1 MTSEKNVIDAVRG
14 TIAAMFNNVYHLFKD
29 ADNCTLMSQY
39 FKLRTRGNVHIRLW
53 RWRKR
58 QRVLR
63 LFRFFTVSTICF
75 LCYCSVFSAVV
86 ALNESSGQSRNGSS
100 KLKNTLP
107 SSTSINDTTQMG
119 LQFPSS
125 DIVAQFSLPALA
137 PGGSTTEG
145 GSDGLASSTMTS
157 TLNTL
162 NRSNPTILSG
172 SQYKNYFTHLAYDP
186 KRKVFYA
193 GATNK
198 ILQLNEN
205 LRVLSQALTGPK
217 YDSPQCHASGCPDDV
232 DTTLVNNHNKI
243 LIVNYAQGVGILIVC
258 GSVRQGA
265 CEMYNL
271 TNFPN
276 SPQFIETPLAANDE
290 FASTFAF
297 VGPAKYSWKDEDIL
311 YVGTTFTNVGD
322 YRHDVPA
329 ISSRRLDDLN
339 YVEFSIQQSII
350 NIDVKY
356 RDHFLVNYV
365 YGFNSSEYAYFALV
379 QKKSHLA
386 DEAGYVTRLA
396 RICVA
401 DPNYDTYTEVTIQC
415 LATRDNVDYNIL
427 RDAKITQAGQK
438 LAQKMGLKRDD
449 SVLVA
454 VFSPSK
460 EITDQVEAK
469 SAMCIYSL
477 KDIEEMFNENIHMCF
492 NGTIKDRNLGYIS
505 GTIDDGHCPVA
516 GTIGNIQDF
525 CTVGLKIS
533 GSSPI
538 TTQSLFH
545 FENVSITSVTATT
558 TGLHTLA
565 FLGTEF
571 GTIKKVL
578 ISGHNAGE
586 YEEITVDPGNRI
598 LQDTMMS
605 SNKEF
610 LYVLSKRKI
619 TKLRIEHCSVYSNC
633 SSCLESRDPF
643 CGWCSLEKRCT
654 VRSTCQK
661 DTSAARWLS
670 LGSGQQCIDFESV
683 VPDKIPITE
692 LTQVQ
697 LVIRTLPE
705 PFNAK
710 YRCVFGNSTP
720 IDADVLENGLACI
733 TPPIEERPQISS
745 NMDHVLVP
753 LSVRSSETNKDFV
766 SRSFAFFDC
775 SRHNTCQNCVRSIWG
790 CNWCIFDNKCVH
802 KMEECR
808 NMENV
813 ISNEEVCPHLKPSRQ
828 PILLPVQVPKEI
840 RLEIENLPKPKS
852 AHSGF
857 LCTVQIETSQM
868 LLPARIESNKIV
880 VCEKTP
886 YFYERNTHE
895 YEAKVDIIW
904 NRQHYVDTA
913 TIILY
918 KCDVLGSHR
927 EHADCSL
934 CVTRDPKYQCSWCG
948 NSCVYNETCSSE
960 VHAVGSYD
968 MPYSMIRANE
978 CPRPR
983 IDMIKPLSGP
993 IEGGTLITI
1002 EGSNLGIREE
1012 DVRGKISI
1020 GKVPCELVNYEISVK
1035 IECRTGAVA
1044 HELSAPIKVANDA
1057 GYTESS
1063 VQFHFKNIQLN
1074 GLQPTIGPKSGGTQ
1088 ISLMGKYLNIGSH
1101 IRAFLDEYECN
1112 INVTQASSSRL
1123 TCITSEATQPEPI
1136 RILRLVIDGAN
1147 RTYTCSNPM
1156 FPQIHSHKNSYSQHQ
1171 VSPEQGTNYAYH
1183 YHIPSPRICSIFN
1196 YTQDPRIMQIKP
1208 LRSFASGGRVLTVH
1222 GLHLNSIQKPE
1233 LEVTID
1239 NGRINKSACTVINPN
1254 QMECPSPSVNAKF
1267 LEYKASLEQIK
1278 IAATNPYTSSFSKF
1292 RFDGVRKR
1300 STQVED
1306 NSYSYTTI
1314 TNSANGY
1321 SGVAGADVAAFVK
1334 IRETQLNLQV
1344 GFIMDNV
1351 QWVRDLSKYFQNI
1364 RSTIVYVPDPK
1375 YTPFPGGVK
1384 LYKGD
1389 TLVIEGE
1396 QLNLAADEYDVN
1408 VTIGTSQCNITSLA
1422 LNQLVCIPPEKQP
1435 APTDENDVEQVNSL
1449 PLVVVKVGRNLRF
1462 VIGHLKY
1469 DLLKPYSFS
1478 NALVG
1483 IVVTV
1488 LIALVALFVV
1498 LIIYRRKSTQA
1509 EREYKRIQIQ
1519 MITLES
1525 NVRSECKQAFAEL
1538 QTDMT
1543 DLTADLESS
1552 GIPTLDHVNYIMK
1565 VFFPGVSDHP
1575 ILVAPKLRLNTPH
1588 TPYDTAMLQF
1598 EQLISNK
1605 YFVLTFIET
1614 LESQKTFNIRDKVNV
1629 ASLLMIV
1636 LMNKMEYATEIL
1648 KCLLLRLVDKSV
1660 VGKHPH
1666 LMLRRTESVVEKMLT
1681 NYMAICMYDYLKE
1694 YAGSSL
1700 FLLFKAI
1707 KHQIGKGLVDAVTH
1721 EARYSLSEERL
1732 LHEQIPHSVVV
1743 LHIVQDDLDE
1753 KVQCKVLDWDTISQ
1767 VKSKILDALFKNTP
1781 FSCRPSVH
1789 EVDLEWRHG
1798 RGGHLTLQDEDLT
1811 TKTINGWKRLNT
1823 LAHYGVKESAVMSL
1837 IARQG
1842 DGYNM
1847 HYSKQQP
1854 PYHNFY
1860 YINNSQSHIIINN
1873 DIESGL
1879 QQPRVYHLV
1888 KAVVPDHYMNI
1899 KNAVISG
1906 SNVTTSACSATSER
1920 VNKTIPEVYLTRLLA
1935 AKGTIQK
1942 FVDDFFATILTVNEE
1957 LPPAVKWLFDL
1968 LDEAARRNEVAD
1980 MEILHAWKS
1989 NSLPLRFWVNF
2000 IKNPDFIFDIN
2011 KTVTLDSCLSVI
2023 AQTFMD
2029 ACSTSEHRLGKDSP
2043 SNKLLFAK
2051 DIPQYRK
2058 MVKQFYRE
2066 VARLPQISDQEMNT
2080 AMQQLSVQQS
2090 DEFDTIAA
2098 LKELY
2103 IYVTK
2108 YRDEIMHALDTDVNC
2123 KKMHLSHKLENVA
2136 FTLGG
2141 EETSAC

>member
-1 MTSEKNVIDAVRG
+1 MTHSLRLVIK
-14 TIAAMFNNVYHLFKD
+14 Y
-29 ADNCTLMSQY
+29 ADNLVLMTQDY
-39 FKLRTRGNVHIRLW
+39 NRTHDNGFARRNIWRRQKLRSFL
-53 RWRKR
+53 
-58 QRVLR
+58 Q
-63 LFRFFTVSTICF
+63 LFRFYTICAICF
-75 LCYCSVFSAVV
+75 VCCSIFTAAT
-86 ALNESSGQSRNGSS
+86 ALTDGSSRNRSGSS
-100 KLKNTLP
+100 TVKSTLS
-107 SSTSINDTTQMG
+107 SSTSTNTSQMG
-119 LQFPSS
+119 LQFSSS
-125 DIVAQFSLPALA
+125 DIVAQFSLPAVAL
-137 PGGSTTEG
+137 GGSNIEG
-145 GSDGLASSTMTS
+145 GSDGVTSSIITS
-157 TLNTL
+157 ALNAL
-162 NRSNPTILSG
+162 NRSTPTILSG
-172 SQYKNYFTHLAYDP
+172 FQYKNYFTHLAYDF
-186 KRKVFYA
+186 KRNVFYA
-193 GATNK
+193 GSTNK

-232 DTTLVNNHNKI
+232 ETTLVNNHNKI
-243 LIVNYAQGVGILIVC
+243 LIVSYAQGMGILIVC

-290 FASTFAF
+290 FASTYAF
-297 VGPAKYSWKDEDIL
+297 IGPAKYSWKDEDIL

-379 QKKSHLA
+379 QKRSHLA

-396 RICVA
+396 RICVT

-415 LATRDNVDYNIL
+415 LATKDNTDYNIL
-427 RDAKITQAGQK
+427 RDAKIAQAGQK
-438 LAQKMGLKRDD
+438 LAKKMGIKRDD
-449 SVLVA
+449 SVLVT

-477 KDIEEMFNENIHMCF
+477 KDIEEVFNENIHMCF
-492 NGTIKDRNLGYIS
+492 NGTIKDRNLGYVS

-533 GSSPI
+533 GSSAI
-538 TTQSLFH
+538 TSQALFN
-545 FENVSITSVTATT
+545 FDNVSITSVTATT
-558 TGLHTLA
+558 TGPHSLA
-565 FLGTEF
+565 FLGTEA

-586 YEEITVDPGNRI
+586 YEEIVVDPGNQI

-605 SNKEF
+605 SNREF

-692 LTQVQ
+692 LTQVH

-720 IDADVLENGLACI
+720 IDADALENGLACM
-733 TPPIEERPQISS
+733 TPPIEERPNINS

-775 SRHNTCQNCVRSIWG
+775 ARHNTCQKCVRSIWD

-802 KMEECR
+802 KMEQCK
-808 NMENV
+808 NMESV
-813 ISNEEVCPHLKPSRQ
+813 ISNEEICPHLKPSRQ
-828 PILLPVQVPKEI
+828 VILLPVQVPKEI
-840 RLEIENLPKPKS
+840 KLEIENLPKPKS

-886 YFYERNTHE
+886 YFYETNTHE
-895 YEAKVDIIW
+895 YEAKVDITW

-934 CVTRDPKYQCSWCG
+934 CVTRDPKYQCAWCS
-948 NSCVYNETCSSE
+948 NSCVYNETCSPE
-960 VHAVGSYD
+960 VPEHTVVPYD
-968 MPYSMIRANE
+968 APYLMARANE

-1020 GKVPCELVNYEISVK
+1020 GNVPCELVNYEISVK

-1044 HELSAPIKVANDA
+1044 YELSAPIKVANEA

-1088 ISLMGKYLNIGSH
+1088 ISLMGKYLNIGSR
-1101 IRAFLDEYECN
+1101 IRAFLDEYECH

-1136 RILRLVIDGAN
+1136 RTLQLVIDGAN
-1147 RTYTCSNPM
+1147 RTFSCNNPRL
-1156 FPQIHSHKNSYSQHQ
+1156 PQIQSHGNSYNQHQ
-1171 VSPEQGTNYAYH
+1171 FVSPEIGTNYVYNFQ
-1183 YHIPSPRICSIFN
+1183 IPTKRICSIFN

-1208 LRSFASGGRVLTVH
+1208 LRSFASGGRVITVH

-1239 NGRINKSACTVINPN
+1239 NERINKSACTVINPN
-1254 QMECPSPSVNAKF
+1254 QMECPSPSVNEKY
-1267 LEYKASLEQIK
+1267 LEYKASLEQIQT
-1278 IAATNPYTSSFSKF
+1278 AAANPYASSLTKF
-1292 RFDGVRKR
+1292 NFESVRKR
-1300 STQVED
+1300 STQVKD
-1306 NSYSYTTI
+1306 NSYSYTTVI
-1314 TNSANGY
+1314 NAASGY
-1321 SGVAGADVAAFVK
+1321 FGGSGVNPDMAAFVR
-1334 IRETQLNLQV
+1334 IQETQFNLQV

-1351 QWVRDLSKYFQNI
+1351 QWVRDLSKYFQNL
-1364 RSTIVYVPDPK
+1364 RSAIVYVPDPK
-1375 YTPFPGGVK
+1375 YTPFPDGVK

-1408 VTIGTSQCNITSLA
+1408 VTIGTLQCNITSLA

-1435 APTDENDVEQVNSL
+1435 LSTDENGVEQPNSL

-1462 VIGHLKY
+1462 VIGYLKY

-1478 NALVG
+1478 NAFVG

-1575 ILVAPKLRLNTPH
+1575 ILIAPKLRMNNPH

-1598 EQLISNK
+1598 GQLISNK

-1629 ASLLMIV
+1629 ASLLTIV
-1636 LMNKMEYATEIL
+1636 LMNKMEYTTEIL

-1707 KHQIGKGLVDAVTH
+1707 KHQIEKGLVDTITH

-1798 RGGHLTLQDEDLT
+1798 RGGHLTLQDEDVT

-1842 DGYNM
+1842 DSYNR

-1888 KAVVPDHYMNI
+1888 KPVAADHYMNI
-1899 KNAVISG
+1899 KNSVISG
-1906 SNVTTSACSATSER
+1906 GNVTASACNATSER

-1968 LDEAARRNEVAD
+1968 LDEAVRRHEFVD
-1980 MEILHAWKS
+1980 TEILHAWKS
-1989 NSLPLRFWVNF
+1989 NSLLLRFWVNF
-2000 IKNPDFIFDIN
+2000 IKNPDFIFDVN

-2029 ACSTSEHRLGKDSP
+2029 ACSTTEHRLGKDSP

-2066 VARLPQISDQEMNT
+2066 VSRLPQISDQEMNT

-2090 DEFDTIAA
+2090 DEFDMIAA

>member
-1 MTSEKNVIDAVRG
+1 MSHCLHRTSNDVPNL
-14 TIAAMFNNVYHLFKD
+14 IANSPDQSSMYANDY
-29 ADNCTLMSQY
+29 AQY
-39 FKLRTRGNVHIRLW
+39 RLW
-53 RWRKR
+53 RRRRR
-58 QRVLR
+58 QRFLRIFKFYTYCAICLFFYCNTVDAALKEGFRIEHGNSKLNSASSGTNNANATSQLR
-63 LFRFFTVSTICF
+63 L
-75 LCYCSVFSAVV
+75 
-86 ALNESSGQSRNGSS
+86 
-100 KLKNTLP
+100 
-107 SSTSINDTTQMG
+107 
-119 LQFPSS
+119 QFGSS
-125 DIVAQFSLPALA
+125 DIIAQFSLPEGAL
-137 PGGSTTEG
+137 GNGNGSYNGVTT
-145 GSDGLASSTMTS
+145 STMINN
-157 TLNTL
+157 LNAP
-162 NRSNPTILSG
+162 NRSMPTISG
-172 SQYKNYFTHLAYDP
+172 AQDKNYFTHLTYDF

-232 DTTLVNNHNKI
+232 ETALVNNHNKI
-243 LIVNYAQGVGILIVC
+243 LIVNYVQGVGILIVC

-276 SPQFIETPLAANDE
+276 SPKFIETPLAANDE
-290 FASTFAF
+290 FASTYAY

-365 YGFNSSEYAYFALV
+365 YGFNSSEYAYFAIV

-386 DEAGYVTRLA
+386 DEAGFVTRLA
-396 RICVA
+396 RICVT

-415 LATRDNVDYNIL
+415 LATKNNIDYNIL

-438 LAQKMGLKRDD
+438 LAQTLGIKRGDA
-449 SVLVA
+449 VLVA
-454 VFSPSK
+454 IFSPSN
-460 EITDQVEAK
+460 EITDQAEAN
-469 SAMCIYSL
+469 SAMCLYSL
-477 KDIEEMFNENIHMCF
+477 KDIEEVFNENIHMCF

-538 TTQSLFH
+538 TVQALLH
-545 FENVSITSVTATT
+545 FDNVSITSVTTTT
-558 TGLHTLA
+558 TGPHSLA
-565 FLGTEF
+565 FLGTET

-586 YEEITVDPGNRI
+586 YEEIAVDPGNKI

-605 SNKEF
+605 ADKDF

-619 TKLRIEHCSVYSNC
+619 TKLRVEHCSVYTNC
-633 SSCLESRDPF
+633 SVCLESRDPF

-654 VRSTCQK
+654 VRSACQK

-692 LTQVQ
+692 LTELQ
-697 LVIRTLPE
+697 LIIRTLPE

-720 IDADVLENGLACI
+720 IDADVIENGLACM
-733 TPPIEERPQISS
+733 TPPLEERPKIPA

-753 LSVRSSETNKDFV
+753 LAVRSSETNKDFV

-775 SRHNTCQNCVRSIWG
+775 SRHNICQNCVRSIWG
-790 CNWCIFDNKCVH
+790 CNWCIYDNRCIH
-802 KMEECR
+802 RMEQCR

-813 ISNEEVCPHLKPSRQ
+813 ISNEEHCPHLKASRQ
-828 PILLPVQVPKEI
+828 LILLPVQVPKEI

-868 LLPARIESNKIV
+868 LLPARIESNNVV
-880 VCEKTP
+880 VCEKTL
-886 YFYERNTHE
+886 YFYETNTHE
-895 YEAKVDIIW
+895 YEAKVDITW

-918 KCDVLGSHR
+918 KCDILGSHR

-934 CVTRDPKYQCSWCG
+934 CVTRDPKYQCAWCG
-948 NSCVYNETCSSE
+948 NSCVYNETCSTDILEHSPHIYDSPYSL
-960 VHAVGSYD
+960 VHAHD
-968 MPYSMIRANE
+968 

-993 IEGGTLITI
+993 IEGGTIITI

-1035 IECRTGAVA
+1035 IECRTGAVSQ
-1044 HELSAPIKVANDA
+1044 ELSAPIKVANEA

-1063 VQFHFKNIQLN
+1063 VQFHYKNIQLS
-1074 GLQPTIGPKSGGTQ
+1074 GLQPTLGPRSGGTQ
-1088 ISLMGKYLNIGSH
+1088 ISLMGKYLNIGSR
-1101 IRAFLDEYECN
+1101 IQAFLDEYECHIN
-1112 INVTQASSSRL
+1112 ITQASSSRL
-1123 TCITSEATQPEPI
+1123 TCITSESTQPEPI
-1136 RILRLVIDGAN
+1136 RTLHLVIDGAN
-1147 RTYTCSNPM
+1147 RTFTCNNPVL
-1156 FPQIHSHKNSYSQHQ
+1156 PQINKQESTYSQHHI
-1171 VSPEQGTNYAYH
+1171 VTPDLDYNHH
-1183 YHIPSPRICSIFN
+1183 YLTPTSRVCSIFN

-1208 LRSFASGGRVLTVH
+1208 LRSFISGGRVLTVH
-1222 GLHLNSIQKPE
+1222 GLHLDSIQKPE

-1239 NGRINKSACTVINPN
+1239 NERVNKTACTVINSN
-1254 QMECPSPSVNAKF
+1254 QMECPSPSVNLKF
-1267 LEYKASLEQIK
+1267 LEYKASLEQIPT
-1278 IAATNPYTSSFSKF
+1278 ADSSPYISTLPIYKF
-1292 RFDGVRKR
+1292 DTINKR
-1300 STQVED
+1300 STQGKQD
-1306 NSYSYTTI
+1306 NSYMYTT
-1314 TNSANGY
+1314 TSNTASGY
-1321 SGVAGADVAAFVK
+1321 FAGTGVNTDVTSFAK
-1334 IRETQLNLQV
+1334 MRETQLNLQV

-1351 QWVRDLSKYFQNI
+1351 QWVRDLSKYFQSI
-1364 RSTIVYVPDPK
+1364 RSTIVYVSDPK
-1375 YTPFPGGVK
+1375 YTPFPGGIK

-1396 QLNLAADEYDVN
+1396 QLNIAADEYDVN
-1408 VTIGTSQCNITSLA
+1408 VTIGTMQCNITSLA

-1435 APTDENDVEQVNSL
+1435 VSTDETGLEQPNSL

-1469 DLLKPYSFS
+1469 DLHKPYAFS
-1478 NALVG
+1478 NALVAI
-1483 IVVTV
+1483 IVAVITA
-1488 LIALVALFVV
+1488 LIALFVV

-1575 ILVAPKLRLNTPH
+1575 ILVAPKLRMNIPH

-1648 KCLLLRLVDKSV
+1648 KCLLLRLIEKSV
-1660 VGKHPH
+1660 LGKYPQ

-1707 KHQIGKGLVDAVTH
+1707 KHQIEKGLVDAITH

-1781 FSCRPSVH
+1781 FSCRPSVY

-1811 TKTINGWKRLNT
+1811 TKTVHGWKRLNT

-1842 DGYNM
+1842 DGYNT
-1847 HYSKQQP
+1847 HYNKQQQS
-1854 PYHNFY
+1854 YHNFY
-1860 YINNSQSHIIINN
+1860 YINNSQSQIIINN

-1879 QQPRVYHLV
+1879 QPPRVYHLV
-1888 KAVVPDHYMNI
+1888 KPVGNDHYMNI
-1899 KNAVISG
+1899 KNTAISG
-1906 SNVTTSACSATSER
+1906 GNVTSASCSVVNDR
-1920 VNKTIPEVYLTRLLA
+1920 INKTIPEVYLTRLLA

-1968 LDEAARRNEVAD
+1968 LDEAARRHQVVD
-1980 MEILHAWKS
+1980 TEILQAWKS

-2000 IKNPDFIFDIN
+2000 IKNPDFIFDVN
-2011 KTVTLDSCLSVI
+2011 KTVTMDSCLSVI

-2029 ACSTSEHRLGKDSP
+2029 ACSTTEHRLGKDSP

-2058 MVKQFYRE
+2058 MVRQFYRDI
-2066 VARLPQISDQEMNT
+2066 ARLPQISDQEINT

-2108 YRDEIMHALDTDVNC
+2108 YWDEIIHALDTDLNC